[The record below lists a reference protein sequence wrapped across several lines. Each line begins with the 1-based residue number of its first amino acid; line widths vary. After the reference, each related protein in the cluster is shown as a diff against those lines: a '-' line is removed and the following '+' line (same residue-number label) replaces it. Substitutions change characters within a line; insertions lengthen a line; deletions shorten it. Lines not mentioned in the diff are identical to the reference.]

1 MRAALG
7 WLVVGMMASVAAGQV
22 EAPPFDPASLFGG
35 GSQVQLKAVP
45 SHRTIGEAD
54 ELIVALVAGIDD
66 GWVLYSPDPIATDA
80 YEPTA
85 AELTVEAEGF
95 EHVETLWPM
104 HTYHPLVLADDDL
117 SSYGYEDGL
126 VVYVRLR
133 PTDAA
138 GKIAQTI
145 RLTLSGQVC
154 KDMCVPINQTA
165 EVEVLRGDWD
175 VPHTD
180 WTERL
185 AAGVDEG
192 LTVEQ
197 LRATRAGAGRPL
209 ATMTAGGDYS
219 VLGGLMLAI
228 LAGLILDVMPCV
240 LPVIP
245 IRILTIVDAAG
256 DSRRRF
262 VTLGLAFAGGVLAFF
277 VGLAVVNVVAKL
289 AFQTV
294 LPWSSHFDYP
304 AFRIGMALLLVALAV
319 NLFGAFNVV
328 VPRKVAGLDSK
339 VTGSQAGHVRAAGM
353 GLMLAVLA
361 TPCSFALLIAV
372 LGWAQTQTLMI
383 GTMAMVLVGAGMAAP
398 HALLAAFPKLVD
410 YLPRPGRWMELLK
423 QGMGFAVLGVAVWLF
438 GTLAG
443 KDGGYAT
450 WVIGYGV
457 VLAFALWMWGTWVR
471 YDAPLGRKL
480 ILRGLAV
487 VLAIGGGWFM
497 LSPAAES
504 PVHFE
509 PFSKAALAEAREAG
523 KPVLIKFS
531 AAWCLSCKT
540 VEREIYHQQ
549 DVADALAEAGIVVL
563 SADVTDHNT
572 PASNF
577 LYKELGANGIP
588 LTVLYTTEGDLIAL
602 PGKFSKDDLFAAL
615 KRATEP

>member
-1 MRAALG
+1 
-7 WLVVGMMASVAAGQV
+7 
-22 EAPPFDPASLFGG
+22 
-35 GSQVQLKAVP
+35 
-45 SHRTIGEAD
+45 
-54 ELIVALVAGIDD
+54 
-66 GWVLYSPDPIATDA
+66 
-80 YEPTA
+80 
-85 AELTVEAEGF
+85 
-95 EHVETLWPM
+95 
-104 HTYHPLVLADDDL
+104 
-117 SSYGYEDGL
+117 
-126 VVYVRLR
+126 
-133 PTDAA
+133 
-138 GKIAQTI
+138 
-145 RLTLSGQVC
+145 
-154 KDMCVPINQTA
+154 MCVPINQTA

-175 VPHTD
+175 VSHAD
-180 WTERL
+180 WTEEL

-192 LTVEQ
+192 LTLEQ
-197 LRATRAGAGRPL
+197 LQATRAGAGRPL
-209 ATMTAGGDYS
+209 ATMTGGQNYS
-219 VLGGLMLAI
+219 VLGGLMLAV
-228 LAGLILDVMPCV
+228 LAGLILNVMPCV

-262 VTLGLAFAGGVLAFF
+262 VTLGLAFAAGVLAFF

-372 LGWAQTQTLMI
+372 LGWAQTQTLAI
-383 GTMAMVLVGAGMAAP
+383 GTAAMILVGVGMAAP

-438 GTLAG
+438 GTLTGA
-443 KDGGYAT
+443 DGGYAT

-457 VLAFALWMWGTWVR
+457 VLAFALWIWGTWVR

-487 VLAIGGGWFM
+487 VLAVGGGWAM
-497 LSPAAES
+497 LAPASES
-504 PVHFE
+504 PTTFE
-509 PFSKAALAEAREAG
+509 PFSKAALADAREAG
-523 KPVLIKFS
+523 KPVLVKFS

-540 VEREIYHQQ
+540 VEREIYRQQ
-549 DVADALAEAGIVVL
+549 DVADALADAGIVL
-563 SADVTDHNT
+563 LYADVTDHNT
-572 PASNF
+572 PASNY

-588 LTVLYTTEGDLIAL
+588 LTVLYTAEGDLIPL
-602 PGKFSKDDLFAAL
+602 PGKFSKEDLFAAL
-615 KRATEP
+615 KQATQP